1 MVVAMV
7 LVKTVVVGMVRRRFC
22 GHGVPP
28 VTPLPTVSITGA
40 IVEKDGGV
48 DGDDE
53 DGRNIDDD
61 DSFGMLVDEEDQV
74 DCRVENGHGFAPI
87 TPLDSK
93 VYSRTIAVRGSRGDV
108 GHVDGLVSVGL
119 VAGEAGDQQIGGA
132 ASMSLL
138 ASCGGYGQPMGRVY
152 RCPGCGANMHLFCG
166 DGEGEEGYGQMV
178 RCLHCRR

>member
-1 MVVAMV
+1 M
-7 LVKTVVVGMVRRRFC
+7 
-22 GHGVPP
+22 
-28 VTPLPTVSITGA
+28 
-40 IVEKDGGV
+40 EKDGGV

-53 DGRNIDDD
+53 DGRDDDD

-74 DCRVENGHGFAPI
+74 NCRFKNGHEFAPI
-87 TPLDSK
+87 TPLDSE

-119 VAGEAGDQQIGGA
+119 VAGEAGDHQIGGA

-138 ASCGGYGQPMGRVY
+138 ASCGGCGQHMGRAY

-166 DGEGEEGYGQMV
+166 DGDGEGEGGYG
-178 RCLHCRR
+178 